1 MMSENMKKWPDDG
14 ELDIMEHVG
23 YHPGYIHAS
32 VHTKNITIF
41 REPRKQTPF
50 L

>member
-23 YHPGYIHAS
+23 FNQGYIHAS
-32 VHTKNITIF
+32 VHTKSITTSS
-41 REPRKQTPF
+41 EHRKQI